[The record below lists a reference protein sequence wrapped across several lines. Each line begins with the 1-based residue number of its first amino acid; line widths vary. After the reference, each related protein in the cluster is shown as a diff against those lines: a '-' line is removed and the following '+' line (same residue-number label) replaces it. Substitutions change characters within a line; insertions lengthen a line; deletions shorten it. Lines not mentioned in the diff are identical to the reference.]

1 MSKILHVDLETYS
14 SVDIKT
20 CGSYKYFESLDFEIL
35 MLAYAFDNEPVQII
49 DLSEQEIPSWLWSD
63 IENPAIE
70 KHAHNATFERN
81 ALLTYGID
89 SPAGQW
95 HCSAVKSAYCG
106 LPLSLGEVSKALNLG
121 NLGKSAEGT
130 ALIKYFCVPVKATK
144 TNGMRTRNYPHHD
157 PEKWQ
162 KFKDYCMQDV
172 EAERTIGDKLSRYKI
187 PEFERANYILDQK
200 INDKGVLIDVILA
213 EQAVKFNDINV
224 GELMTKAKELS
235 GLQNPNSAPQL
246 KKWLEVQLG
255 TKVTSLTKDTI
266 KLYLEAFEKET
277 SEAVNVKPYKEKD
290 FAAEATRPGMY
301 KYLQEQGFEQY
312 MNPDNWVLKSDFAQ
326 SGYEYMG
333 SDTKGLYNA
342 LKNKELNKI
351 PLADKANVKEVLELR
366 QKMAKTSIQK
376 YVSMLGCYCED
387 LRVRGIHQFYGAG
400 RTGRWAGRLVQPQNM
415 PKNFIDYLDEARAVV
430 RSGNYD
436 LATLLYDQ
444 ISNILSQLTRTAII
458 APKGKTLAVAD
469 FSAIEARVIAWL
481 SGELWRLKVFATH
494 GKIYEA
500 SASKMFSVPIES
512 VTKDSD
518 YRAKGKV
525 AELAL
530 GYQGA
535 VGALKTMGGEAM
547 GLSETEMKI
556 IVKRWRI
563 ANPKIVA
570 LWSDL
575 ESCAIAAITHKKK
588 VVSIH
593 KGLAFE
599 CNDDFMTIKLPSGRR
614 LFYYKPELKKQ
625 TVRYEGK
632 EWDKVEISY
641 MGVDS
646 TTKQWTRLKTYGG
659 KITEN
664 VVQAIARDL
673 LADAMQR
680 LNAADYEII
689 MLVHDEIVCE
699 IPDDEKAEE
708 VLEHICELMGESL
721 DIYSGVPFPADGYVT
736 PYYKKE

>member
-1 MSKILHVDLETYS
+1 MSKILHIDIETYS
-14 SVDIKT
+14 SVDIKN

-35 MLAYAFDNEPVQII
+35 MIAYAWGSEPVQII
-49 DLSEQEIPSWLWSD
+49 DLSTHDIPLWFTD
-63 IENPAIE
+63 ALVDPNVEL
-70 KHAHNATFERN
+70 HAHNANFERN
-81 ALLTYGID
+81 AFRTYGLD
-89 SPAGQW
+89 SPTEKW

-106 LPLSLGEVSKALNLG
+106 LPLSLGEVSKALSLG

-130 ALIKYFCVPVKATK
+130 ALIKYFSVPVKATK
-144 TNGMRTRNYPHHD
+144 TNGGRTRNYPHHD

-172 EAERTIGDKLSRYKI
+172 EAERTIDEKLSRYKI

-200 INDKGVLIDVILA
+200 INDKGVLIDVTLA
-213 EQAVKFNDINV
+213 EQAVKFNDVNV
-224 GELMTKAKELS
+224 GELRERAVAIT
-235 GLQNPNSAPQL
+235 GLENPNSPPAL
-246 KKWLEVQLG
+246 KKWLS
-255 TKVTSLTKDTI
+255 TKLNSAVTSLTKESI
-266 KLYLEAFEKET
+266 PVLIAAALALGAPAVVELLE
-277 SEAVNVKPYKEKD
+277 
-290 FAAEATRPGMY
+290 
-301 KYLQEQGFEQY
+301 
-312 MNPDNWVLKSDFAQ
+312 
-326 SGYEYMG
+326 
-333 SDTKGLYNA
+333 
-342 LKNKELNKI
+342 I
-351 PLADKANVKEVLELR
+351 R

-481 SGELWRLKVFATH
+481 SSELWRLKVFATH

-547 GLSETEMKI
+547 GLSESEMKI
-556 IVKRWRI
+556 IVKRWRL

-614 LFYYKPELKKQ
+614 LFYYQPELKKD
-625 TVRYEGK
+625 TIRYEGK
-632 EWDKVEISY
+632 EWDKVGISY

-646 TTKQWTRLKTYGG
+646 DTKQWTRLKTYGG

-673 LADAMQR
+673 LADAMR
-680 LNAADYEII
+680 EMDANGVNIV
-689 MLVHDEIVCE
+689 MHVHDEVVAETFADEAEATLELMCE
-699 IPDDEKAEE
+699 I
-708 VLEHICELMGESL
+708 MGQGL
-721 DIYSGVPFPADGYVT
+721 PWADGLPLGAEGYIT
-736 PYYKKE
+736 DFYKKE

>member
-1 MSKILHVDLETYS
+1 MDGNGLSSTTSKAGSTPALPANLSVMSKILHCDIETYS
-14 SVDIKT
+14 SVDIKN

-35 MLAYAFDNEPVQII
+35 MIAYAWDSEPVKIL
-49 DLSEQEIPSWLWSD
+49 DLSKESLPAWLTLALVS
-63 IENPAIE
+63 PGVE
-70 KHAHNATFERN
+70 KHAHNANFERN
-81 ALLTYGID
+81 AFKTYGID
-89 SPAGQW
+89 SPADQW

-130 ALIKYFCVPVKATK
+130 ALIKYFSVPVKATK

-200 INDKGVLIDVILA
+200 INDKGVLIDVTLA
-213 EQAVKFNDINV
+213 EQAVKFNDVNV
-224 GELMTKAKELS
+224 GELRERAVEIT
-235 GLQNPNSAPQL
+235 GLENPNSPPAL
-246 KKWLEVQLG
+246 KKWLSAKLNSA
-255 TKVTSLTKDTI
+255 VTSLTKEAI
-266 KLYLEAFEKET
+266 PVLIVAALALGAPAVVELLE
-277 SEAVNVKPYKEKD
+277 
-290 FAAEATRPGMY
+290 
-301 KYLQEQGFEQY
+301 
-312 MNPDNWVLKSDFAQ
+312 
-326 SGYEYMG
+326 
-333 SDTKGLYNA
+333 
-342 LKNKELNKI
+342 I
-351 PLADKANVKEVLELR
+351 R

-518 YRAKGKV
+518 YRARGKV

-547 GLSETEMKI
+547 GLSEAEMKI

-575 ESCAIAAITHKKK
+575 ESCAISAITHKKK

-680 LNAADYEII
+680 LDAADYEII

-699 IPDDEKAEE
+699 IADDEKAKE

>member
-1 MSKILHVDLETYS
+1 MSKILHIDIETYS
-14 SVDIKT
+14 SVDIKS

-81 ALLTYGID
+81 ALLTYGIKTTAD
-89 SPAGQW
+89 QW

-130 ALIKYFCVPVKATK
+130 ALIKYFSVPVKATK

-200 INDKGVLIDVILA
+200 INDKGVLIDVTLA
-213 EQAVKFNDINV
+213 EQAVKFNDVNV
-224 GELMTKAKELS
+224 GDLMERAKEYS
-235 GLQNPNSAPQL
+235 GLQNPNSAAQL
-246 KKWLEVQLG
+246 TKWLAERLPKLVVKG
-255 TKVTSLTKDTI
+255 MTKSTI
-266 KLYLEAFEKET
+266 PDYIKYAED
-277 SEAVNVKPYKEKD
+277 NYD
-290 FAAEATRPGMY
+290 FVVA
-301 KYLQEQGFEQY
+301 
-312 MNPDNWVLKSDFAQ
+312 
-326 SGYEYMG
+326 
-333 SDTKGLYNA
+333 
-342 LKNKELNKI
+342 
-351 PLADKANVKEVLELR
+351 EVLAMR

-547 GLSETEMKI
+547 GLSEAEMKI
-556 IVKRWRI
+556 IVKRWRL

-614 LFYYKPELKKQ
+614 LFYYKPELKKE
-625 TVRYEGK
+625 TIRYEGK
-632 EWDKVEISY
+632 EWEKVGISY

-673 LADAMQR
+673 LADAMREMDSQGID
-680 LNAADYEII
+680 LV
-689 MLVHDEIVCE
+689 MHVHDEGVAETLTEEADATLELMCE
-699 IPDDEKAEE
+699 IMSQGLPWAEGLPLGAE
-708 VLEHICELMGESL
+708 
-721 DIYSGVPFPADGYVT
+721 GYIT
-736 PYYKKE
+736 DYYKKE

>member
-1 MSKILHVDLETYS
+1 MGTIKHLHLDVETYS
-14 SVDIKT
+14 TVDIKS

-35 MLAYAFDNEPVQII
+35 MIAYAWDSEPVQII
-49 DLSEQEIPSWLWSD
+49 DLSTHGIPLWFTD
-63 IENPAIE
+63 ALVDPNVEL
-70 KHAHNATFERN
+70 HAHNSNFERN
-81 ALLTYGID
+81 AFRTYGLD
-89 SPAGQW
+89 SDVNKW

-130 ALIKYFCVPVKATK
+130 ALIKYFSVPVKATK

-187 PEFERANYILDQK
+187 PEFERANYILDQN
-200 INDKGVLIDVILA
+200 INDKGVLIDVTLA
-213 EQAVKFNDINV
+213 EQAVKFNDVNV
-224 GELMTKAKELS
+224 GELMAKAKELS
-235 GLQNPNSAPQL
+235 GLQNPNSAAQL
-246 KKWLEVQLG
+246 TKWLAERLPKLVVNG
-255 TKVTSLTKDTI
+255 MTKATI
-266 KLYLEAFEKET
+266 PDYIAYAEEKE
-277 SEAVNVKPYKEKD
+277 D
-290 FAAEATRPGMY
+290 
-301 KYLQEQGFEQY
+301 
-312 MNPDNWVLKSDFAQ
+312 
-326 SGYEYMG
+326 
-333 SDTKGLYNA
+333 YNA
-342 LKNKELNKI
+342 
-351 PLADKANVKEVLELR
+351 AAVLMMR

-547 GLSETEMKI
+547 GLSEAEMKI
-556 IVKRWRI
+556 IVKRWRL
-563 ANPKIVA
+563 ANPKIVS

-575 ESCAIAAITHKKK
+575 ESYAIAAITHKKK

-673 LADAMQR
+673 LADAMREMDSQGID
-680 LNAADYEII
+680 LV
-689 MLVHDEIVCE
+689 MHVHDEGVAETPIDEAEATLELMCE
-699 IPDDEKAEE
+699 IMSQGLPW
-708 VLEHICELMGESL
+708 
-721 DIYSGVPFPADGYVT
+721 ADGLPLGAEGYIT
-736 PYYKKE
+736 DFYKKE